1 MSIVSRRA
9 FGLIVGGVMAA
20 TVTATVTACGAG
32 DEPVAPLAQISVDP
46 DAAPAENGI
55 DDNSPAE
62 ALAESIST
70 MEATGS
76 YHVSGTTLAG
86 STIDISFKVGVGS
99 VGSVTTGAELKLISV
114 DGAMYVTGDPAALG
128 EQVGADVGSTIA
140 GKWLLM
146 SPEAATSM
154 SIFADGE
161 TFAMSVLGSQDPNGI
176 TSVREVD
183 GVPAVGL
190 LFPETGGT
198 LWVAATGD
206 PLPVRFEEKGATA
219 ASGVLTFGD
228 FGAEVAIAAPA
239 AESVV
244 DMTAAS

>member
-1 MSIVSRRA
+1 VL
-9 FGLIVGGVMAA
+9 GLVIGGVLAA
-20 TVTATVTACGAG
+20 TVAACGG
-32 DEPVAPLAQISVDP
+32 DDQPVAPLAQISVDP

-55 DDNSPAE
+55 DDNSPPE
-62 ALAESIST
+62 ALAESIAT

-76 YHVSGTTLAG
+76 YRVSGTTLAG
-86 STIDISFKVGVGS
+86 STIDISFEVGVGS
-99 VGSVTTGAELKLISV
+99 VGSVTTGAELNLISI
-114 DGAMYVTGDPAALG
+114 DDAMYVTGDPAALG

-154 SIFADGE
+154 SIFADAG
-161 TFAMSVLGSQDPNGI
+161 TFATSVLGSEDPNGI

-206 PLPVRFEEKGATA
+206 PLPLRFEEKGATA
-219 ASGVLTFGD
+219 SSGVLTFGD
-228 FGAEVAIAAPA
+228 FGAEVAIAAPDA
-239 AESVV
+239 DSVV
-244 DMTAAS
+244 DMTAG